1 MILSCNNITK
11 SFITDLLFSN
21 ISFVINENEKVG
33 LVGINGAGKST
44 LLKIIIGDLTAD
56 SGEIILSSDTSIGY
70 LAQNAMLASERTL
83 YDEILTTKETLIKME
98 QELFKMENEM
108 AFFRDDT
115 EGFKEFSEKY
125 AAFRNDFEL
134 KGGYSYRSHIKGI
147 LKGLG
152 FSEEEFDN
160 PVSILSGG
168 QKTRLALAKILAS
181 QPELLLL
188 DEPTNHLDI
197 SAVEWLE
204 AFLSQYKGALII
216 VSHDRFFLDKTTS
229 RTIELEGTKCTS
241 YNGNYSFFSH
251 HKEINREIEEKHY
264 VNQQK
269 EIKKQEE
276 VIKQLR
282 SFNRE
287 KSVKRAMSRE
297 KALSKI
303 EQLDKPLYLKDKM
316 TFSLSPRIESG
327 NDVLFARDLKKQF
340 DDKLLFSNINFEIFK
355 GDKIALIGPNGCGK
369 STLLK
374 IITENIEKTEGNI
387 KLGAN
392 VQIGYYDQEH
402 SLLNLDNN
410 LIEEI
415 SDAYPNMTEGEI
427 RNVLAAFLFTKDD
440 VFKKILSLSGGE
452 KGRLTLVKLML
463 SKANFL
469 ILDEPTNHLDLIS
482 KEILE
487 NNLRGYTGTLLFVSH
502 DRYFIN
508 QVANKIFDLAQSK
521 IEIYPGNYDYY
532 LEKKKQNVQAL
543 SNKNEPELSQNKAQ
557 WLQRK
562 EEQANQRKKEKLL
575 EKTEQM
581 IHDIEEKI
589 SKIDILMCESEIY
602 TNHLKV
608 QELAQEKHD
617 FELELNELYE
627 QWNLIVEE

>member
-1 MILSCNNITK
+1 METEMG
-11 SFITDLLFSN
+11 FFTSN
-21 ISFVINENEKVG
+21 TE
-33 LVGINGAGKST
+33 
-44 LLKIIIGDLTAD
+44 D
-56 SGEIILSSDTSIGY
+56 
-70 LAQNAMLASERTL
+70 
-83 YDEILTTKETLIKME
+83 
-98 QELFKMENEM
+98 FK
-108 AFFRDDT
+108 D
-115 EGFKEFSEKY
+115 FSEKY
-125 AAFRNDFEL
+125 AVFRTEFEL

-152 FSEEEFDN
+152 FSEEDFDKS
-160 PVSILSGG
+160 VSILSGG

-181 QPELLLL
+181 QPDLLLL

-204 AFLSQYKGALII
+204 AFLLQYKGALII
-216 VSHDRFFLDKTTS
+216 VSHDRFFLDKTTTK
-229 RTIELEGTKCTS
+229 TIELEGIKCTS
-241 YNGNYSFFSH
+241 YNGNYSFFAH
-251 HKEINREIEEKHY
+251 HKDINREIEEKHY
-264 VNQQK
+264 INQQK

-303 EQLDKPLYLKDKM
+303 EQLEKPLYLKDKM
-316 TFSLSPRIESG
+316 SFSLSPRIESG
-327 NDVLFARDLKKQF
+327 NDVLYARDIKKQF
-340 DDKLLFSNINFEIFK
+340 DDKLLFSELNFEIFK
-355 GDKIALIGPNGCGK
+355 GDKVALIGQNGCGK

-374 IITENIEKTEGNI
+374 IITENIEKTMGTI
-387 KLGAN
+387 KLGTN

-402 SLLNLDNN
+402 SLLNSKNN

-440 VFKKILSLSGGE
+440 VFKKIYSLSGGE

-463 SKANFL
+463 SNANFL

-487 NNLRGYTGTLLFVSH
+487 NNLKGYTGTLLFVSH

-508 QVANKIFDLAQSK
+508 QVASKIFDLTQNK
-521 IEIYPGNYDYY
+521 IEVYHGNYDYY
-532 LEKKKQNVQAL
+532 LEKKKEISQASL
-543 SNKNEPELSQNKAQ
+543 SNQETELSQNKAQ

-562 EEQANQRKKEKLL
+562 EEQAIQRKKEKLL
-575 EKTEQM
+575 EKTEQT

-589 SKIDILMCESEIY
+589 VKIDLLMCESEIY
-602 TNHLKV
+602 TNHIKV

-627 QWNLIVEE
+627 QWNLMVEE

>member
-11 SFITDLLFSN
+11 SFITDILFSN
-21 ISFVINENEKVG
+21 ISFVVNENDKVG

-44 LLKIIIGDLTAD
+44 LLKIIIGELPAD
-56 SGEIILSSDTSIGY
+56 SGEIIISNGTSIGY
-70 LAQNAMLASERTL
+70 LSQNAMLSSERSL
-83 YDEILTTKETLIKME
+83 YDEILSTKEHLIKME
-98 QELFKMENEM
+98 QELHKMEHEM
-108 AFFRDDT
+108 GFFSDET
-115 EGFKEFSEKY
+115 EGFKELSEKY
-125 AAFRNDFEL
+125 TIFRNEFEL

-152 FSEEEFDN
+152 FLEEEFN
-160 PVSILSGG
+160 SPVSILSGG
-168 QKTRLALAKILAS
+168 QKTRLALAKILAG
-181 QPELLLL
+181 QPDLLLL

-204 AFLSQYKGALII
+204 AFLLQYKGALII
-216 VSHDRFFLDKTTS
+216 VSHDRFFLDKTTDK
-229 RTIELEGTKCTS
+229 TIELEGTKCTC
-241 YNGNYSFFSH
+241 YNGNYSFFSL

-264 VNQQK
+264 INQQK
-269 EIKKQEE
+269 EIKKQED

-303 EQLDKPLYLKDKM
+303 EQIDKPLNLKDKM
-316 TFSLSPRIESG
+316 SFSLSPRIESG

-340 DDKLLFSNINFEIFK
+340 DDKLLFSDINFEIFK
-355 GDKIALIGPNGCGK
+355 GDKIALIGQNGCGK

-374 IITENIEKTEGNI
+374 IITENLEKTEGNI
-387 KLGAN
+387 KLGTN

-402 SLLNLDNN
+402 SLLNSENN

-427 RNVLAAFLFTKDD
+427 RNVLASFLFTKDD
-440 VFKKILSLSGGE
+440 VFKKIQALSGGE

-487 NNLRGYTGTLLFVSH
+487 NNLKGYSGTLLFVSH

-508 QVANKIFDLAQSK
+508 QVASKIFNLTQNKI
-521 IEIYPGNYDYY
+521 EVYNGNYDYY
-532 LEKKKQNVQAL
+532 LEKKKQNTLAL
-543 SNKNEPELSQNKAQ
+543 ISKNEPERSHNKAQ

-589 SKIDILMCESEIY
+589 SKIDLQMCESEIY

-608 QELAQEKHD
+608 QELAQEKRD

-627 QWNLIVEE
+627 QWSLMIEE